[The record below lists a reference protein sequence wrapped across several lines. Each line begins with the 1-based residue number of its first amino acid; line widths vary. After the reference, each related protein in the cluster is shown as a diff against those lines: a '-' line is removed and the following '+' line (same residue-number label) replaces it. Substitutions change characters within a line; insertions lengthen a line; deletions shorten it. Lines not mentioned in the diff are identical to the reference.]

1 MKNINI
7 EKINL
12 FYDFIDQACMT
23 LYEEIGLG
31 YLDALIRVGNDLVF
45 EIDESRLND
54 ETIEKLDE
62 IYDNL
67 RQQSFYN
74 EEIRLA
80 WELLLVK
87 GFKHKNLPLNVM
99 TPDTI
104 NYLISVILKDKFE
117 EKKVTI
123 MDTLLGTSNLLQA
136 IANNMDQD
144 VELIGIEKEEHLVK
158 LSEIASNLQNNE
170 MKIYYQDAL
179 KEVYDKVDVVVGD
192 LESYEYS
199 GEINS
204 ILYEK
209 GIRYFPYLVIEKRLD
224 NIIDDGYFVYVID
237 NDFFSKEDN
246 GIFKSYLQENATLV
260 ALIVLPQSIVQEGHV
275 GKSILIGKKKV
286 LQNYHMAILNI
297 LNFEK
302 DYLEDVF
309 NKLEQIV
316 KDI

>member
-1 MKNINI
+1 MNGINI

-12 FYDFIDQACMT
+12 FYDLMDQACMS
-23 LYEEIGLG
+23 LYEDIGLD

-45 EIDESRLND
+45 EIDESRLSE
-54 ETIEKLDE
+54 ETLSKLDE
-62 IYDNL
+62 IYENL
-67 RQQSFYN
+67 RNQSFYN

-104 NYLISVILKDKFE
+104 NYLVSVILKDKFE
-117 EKKVTI
+117 GKKIKI

-136 IANNMDQD
+136 IANNMNQD
-144 VELIGIEKEEHLVK
+144 SELIGIEKEEHLVK

-170 MKIYYQDAL
+170 MKIYFQDAL

-192 LESYEYS
+192 LESYDYDKEV
-199 GEINS
+199 NS
-204 ILYEK
+204 VLYEQ
-209 GIRYFPYLVIEKRLD
+209 GIKYFPYLLIEKRLD

-237 NDFFSKEDN
+237 NDFFSKEEN
-246 GIFKSYLQENATLV
+246 GVFKSFLQERATLV

-316 KDI
+316 KEI